1 MEIIHG
7 FSMAL
12 YYFCLPYAWDTLQL
26 PINNSGLLDD
36 NVVQPWIKESIK
48 IFHPHEQHLHMFY
61 GCFHAD
67 LPHSKH
73 LHLNRIWFIA

>member
-36 NVVQPWIKESIK
+36 NVVQP
-48 IFHPHEQHLHMFY
+48 
-61 GCFHAD
+61 
-67 LPHSKH
+67 
-73 LHLNRIWFIA
+73 